1 MEPSPALLPDEP
13 TAPPG
18 VPEARSGLIPVLIAV
33 AECVLVCGIPT
44 QLVIFL
50 VLYAAGV
57 PIFEGKQISTELFA
71 LTSLLDT
78 AAIAL
83 LIKLFLRLSGE
94 NSNDVF
100 VGPRPP
106 AREAVFGLALLPVVF
121 VVIAAVAL
129 VLRTLMPWLHTVQ
142 ENPLEQ
148 YMKTP
153 MDAAIFT
160 VVVILAGGVREELS
174 RGFILHR
181 FRQRLGGVWV
191 GLGVFSA
198 LFGVLHVTEGIDA
211 AIAIGLLGVF
221 WGVLYIK
228 RGSSLAP
235 IVNHAGFDALQVL
248 QVVLLR
254 GFGG

>member
-1 MEPSPALLPDEP
+1 MEPTPAVLPREPVSPPALPR
-13 TAPPG
+13 T
-18 VPEARSGLIPVLIAV
+18 GLGPVVV
-33 AECVLVCGIPT
+33 AITECVLVCGIPT
-44 QLVIFL
+44 QLVIFVAL
-50 VLYAAGV
+50 AYGAGV
-57 PIFEGKQISTELFA
+57 PILEGKQVSTELFA
-71 LTSLLDT
+71 LSSLLDT

-83 LIKLFLRLSGE
+83 LIKLFLKLSGE

-106 AREAVFGLALLPVVF
+106 AREAAFGLVLLPVVF
-121 VVIAAVAL
+121 VAVAAVAL
-129 VLRTLMPWLHTVQ
+129 VLRTFMPWLHTVQ

-148 YMKTP
+148 YMRTP
-153 MDAAIFT
+153 IDAVIFT

-211 AIAIGLLGVF
+211 AIAIGLLGVL
-221 WGVLYIK
+221 WGTLYIK
-228 RGSSLAP
+228 RGSSIAP

-248 QVVLLR
+248 QVVLTR